1 MGRPCASSSRRDLDV
16 NPNLLRGCL
25 YWVVIPGEPGE
36 KRRPALVISVGARNR
51 LADDVLVIP
60 ASTTLRVAPTH
71 VRLRKGTGGIRENS
85 VLKCEQITTLPKR
98 LLSESALGG
107 PVSPALLEEV
117 ERGVLRAI
125 GVPID

>member
-1 MGRPCASSSRRDLDV
+1 VGRPCASSSRRDLDV
-16 NPNLLRGCL
+16 NPHPLRGCL
-25 YWVVIPGEPGE
+25 YWVVFTGEPDE
-36 KRRPALVISVGARNR
+36 KRRPALVISVAARNR

-71 VRLRKGTGGIRENS
+71 VRLRKGTGGIREDS
-85 VLKCEQITTLPKR
+85 VLKCEQITTLPKG

-107 PVSPALLEEV
+107 PVSPMLLEEV

>member
-1 MGRPCASSSRRDLDV
+1 M
-16 NPNLLRGCL
+16 NPSPLRGCF
-25 YWVVIPGEPGE
+25 YWVTIAGEPGG
-36 KRRPALVISVGARNR
+36 KTRPALVVSVNARNR

-60 ASTTLRVAPTH
+60 ASTTLRLAPTH
-71 VRLRKGTGGIRENS
+71 VRLRAGTAGLPRDS

-107 PVSPALLEEV
+107 QLSAALLEAV

-125 GVPID
+125 GVAID

>member
-1 MGRPCASSSRRDLDV
+1 
-16 NPNLLRGCL
+16 
-25 YWVVIPGEPGE
+25 
-36 KRRPALVISVGARNR
+36 VISVGVRNR

-71 VRLRKGTGGIRENS
+71 VRLRKGTGGIPADS
-85 VLKCEQITTLPKR
+85 VLKCEQITTIPKR

-107 PVSPALLEEV
+107 PLSAVLLEEA
-117 ERGVLRAI
+117 ERGILRAI